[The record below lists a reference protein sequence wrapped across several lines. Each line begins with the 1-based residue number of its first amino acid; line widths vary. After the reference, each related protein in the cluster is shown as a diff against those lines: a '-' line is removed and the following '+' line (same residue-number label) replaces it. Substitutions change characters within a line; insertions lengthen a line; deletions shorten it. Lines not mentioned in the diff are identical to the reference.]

1 MFRIANIIMVI
12 ALLVTAAVVYQLK
25 YASTMEAERLA
36 NLRASIR
43 KERDAIAL
51 MKAEWARRTSPF
63 YIQGL
68 VERHLDL
75 KRLDMASVSDFSDLP
90 AKPSDS
96 SDGIGGLLEALV
108 DEPLVTS
115 SISRSASEPV
125 TRAPESATLPAASA
139 MRPSSPPPRPAS
151 APAARPRP
159 VAAAAPRTRRACPGP
174 ADRGP
179 GSTPATGLLHPA
191 NGSTCACGWHGSPS
205 ASRLSARRTLT
216 RPS

>member
-25 YASTMEAERLA
+25 YASTMETERLA

-43 KERDAIAL
+43 KEREAISM

-75 KRLDMASVSDFSDLP
+75 KRLDMASVSDFSNLP
-90 AKPSDS
+90 AKPAAQ
-96 SDGIGGLLEALV
+96 SDGIGGMIEALV

-115 SISRSASEPV
+115 SISRPAPDTTPRSPDSASLPV
-125 TRAPESATLPAASA
+125 TSA
-139 MRPSSPPPRPAS
+139 MRPSTPPPRPAS
-151 APAARPRP
+151 PPAARRPATTASAPRP
-159 VAAAAPRTRRACPGP
+159 VSDPIPPPPPPAYYTPQMAAPAP
-174 ADRGP
+174 AGGMAPLLPP
-179 GSTPATGLLHPA
+179 GSLPG
-191 NGSTCACGWHGSPS
+191 
-205 ASRLSARRTLT
+205 AR
-216 RPS
+216 